1 MQIIKSTRL
10 RRFVSHRAAVVSAL
24 TLIFISLSAVLAPW
38 IAGHSPL
45 EVDSSQLSLKPFA
58 SSAHWL
64 GTDDVGRDLFSRLL
78 FGARLSLGIG
88 LLAVLLS
95 LLIGLP
101 LGLWAGFV
109 GGKTDQLIMRLI
121 DVLMSIPNILL
132 AIVLVAILGPGI
144 NNTIFAVSL
153 VAIPSLV
160 RVVRGVVINEREKLY
175 VQAAKSYGS
184 TRLRILGRH
193 IFPNCLAPIL
203 VQATLGF
210 SDAILNAAALGFLG
224 LGAQAPTPEW
234 GVMLAD
240 SRAYLESAWWLVTLP
255 GLCILLSS
263 LCFNLLGDGL
273 RDAFDPRLL

>member
-1 MQIIKSTRL
+1 MLTIKSRPIRKFL
-10 RRFVSHRAAVVSAL
+10 SHRAAA
-24 TLIFISLSAVLAPW
+24 LSAVILLLVTLAAIFAPW
-38 IAGHSPL
+38 IAAHSPL
-45 EVDSSQLSLKPFA
+45 DVDPSQLSLKPFA
-58 SSAHWL
+58 HPAHLL
-64 GTDDVGRDLFSRLL
+64 GTDDVGRDLLSRLL
-78 FGARLSLGIG
+78 FGARFSLGMG
-88 LLAVLLS
+88 LLAVALS

-101 LGLWAGFV
+101 LGLWAGFI
-109 GGKTDQLIMRLI
+109 GGRTDQLIMRLI
-121 DVLMSIPNILL
+121 DVLMSLPNILL
-132 AIVLVAILGPGI
+132 AIVLVAVLGPGI

-175 VQAAKSYGS
+175 IQAARSYGA
-184 TRLRILGRH
+184 TRLGILLKH

>member
-1 MQIIKSTRL
+1 MQIIKSPRL